1 MSSAGEGLSRPLPEQ
16 VRLNVVDLASQV
28 LGTMPSTSIPPPLRG
43 IAKFDPRKR
52 AKLGSAPIAA
62 QLEND
67 KKFRELVAES
77 VAAGWPEL
85 VTSLAEGN
93 VPPAAD
99 PVLVAAAAYL
109 TRPPGW
115 AEMIEA
121 ARTDLEQSAVA
132 AEGSER
138 EEAVT
143 RLREQLA
150 AQKSAA
156 KEEADRLREQIKAA
170 RAENSDLR
178 RKLHEAR
185 ERAKAAVRRAEEMEH
200 AAEEAK
206 TAASAA
212 GSAGES
218 ELRRLRERLADVEKQ
233 LEASRRAA
241 REGRSIEDA
250 RVRVLLDAL
259 QDASAGLR
267 RELALPTTISRPADS
282 VAAVTG
288 ERPGVR
294 GVPARALAD
303 DDPQLLDQL
312 LALPQVHLIIDGYNV
327 TKTGYGTLTLADQ
340 RNRLMTALGGLVA
353 QTRVEVTVVFD
364 GAELN
369 VPVQVVAPRGV
380 RVLFSA
386 PGEIADDLIRQLVR
400 AEPPGRAIAVVS
412 SDREVAESVRRM
424 GARPVP
430 SGLLLR
436 RLGRA

>member
-16 VRLNVVDLASQV
+16 VRLNVVDLAAQL
-28 LGTMPSTSIPPPLRG
+28 LGTMPATAVPPPLRG

-67 KKFRELVAES
+67 KKFREAVAES
-77 VAAGWPEL
+77 IEKGWPEL
-85 VTSLAEGN
+85 VASLAEGN
-93 VPPAAD
+93 APPAAD

-115 AEMIEA
+115 AEMVEM
-121 ARTDLEQSAVA
+121 ARVDLEQSAVA
-132 AEGSER
+132 AEGSAQ
-138 EEAVT
+138 EATVT

-150 AQKSAA
+150 AQKTAA
-156 KEEADRLREQIKAA
+156 KEESERLREQLKAS

-178 RKLHEAR
+178 RKLHDAR
-185 ERAKAAVRRAEEMEH
+185 ERLKAADRRADEMAH

-206 TAASAA
+206 LAASTA

-218 ELRRLRERLADVEKQ
+218 ELRRLKERLADVERQ

-241 REGRSIEDA
+241 REGRSVEDS
-250 RVRVLLDAL
+250 RIRVLLDAL

-282 VAAVTG
+282 VAAVA
-288 ERPGVR
+288 PGVPTVR

-340 RNRLMTALGGLVA
+340 RNRLMTGLGGLVA

-369 VPVQVVAPRGV
+369 APVQVVAPRGV
-380 RVLFSA
+380 RVMFSA

-400 AEPPGRAIAVVS
+400 AEPQGRAIAVVS

-424 GARPVP
+424 GARPVQ
-430 SGLLLR
+430 SALLLR

>member
-28 LGTMPSTSIPPPLRG
+28 LGTMPAASIPAPLRG
-43 IAKFDPRKR
+43 IAKFEPRKR

-77 VAAGWPEL
+77 VEAGWPEL
-85 VTSLAEGN
+85 VASLAEGN

-115 AEMIEA
+115 AEMIEV
-121 ARTDLEQSAVA
+121 ARTDLVQSAVA

-138 EEAVT
+138 EEVVA

-150 AQKSAA
+150 AQKTAA
-156 KEEADRLREQIKAA
+156 KEEADRLREQLKAA

-178 RKLHEAR
+178 RKLHDAR
-185 ERAKAAVRRAEEMEH
+185 ERAKAAVQRAEEMEH
-200 AAEEAK
+200 AAEEARS
-206 TAASAA
+206 AASAA

-250 RVRVLLDAL
+250 RIRVLLDAL

-267 RELALPTTISRPADS
+267 RELALPTMISRPADS
-282 VAAVTG
+282 VAAVAG
-288 ERPGVR
+288 ESPGVR

-340 RNRLMTALGGLVA
+340 RTRLMTGLGGLVA

-369 VPVQVVAPRGV
+369 SPVQVVAPRGV
-380 RVLFSA
+380 RVLFSQ

-400 AEPPGRAIAVVS
+400 AEPPGRAMAVVS

>member
-28 LGTMPSTSIPPPLRG
+28 LGTMPAAAIPPPLRG

-52 AKLGSAPIAA
+52 AKLAGAPIAA

-77 VAAGWPEL
+77 VTAGWPEL
-85 VTSLAEGN
+85 VASLAEGN

-115 AEMIEA
+115 AEMIET
-121 ARTDLEQSAVA
+121 ARADLEQSLAA
-132 AEGSER
+132 AEDSER
-138 EEAVT
+138 EEVVA

-156 KEEADRLREQIKAA
+156 KEDTDRLREQVKAA

-178 RKLHEAR
+178 RRLHDAR
-185 ERAKAAVRRAEEMEH
+185 ERAKAAMRRAEEMER
-200 AAEEAK
+200 AAEEAR
-206 TAASAA
+206 TAASVA

-218 ELRRLRERLADVEKQ
+218 ELRRLRERLSDVEKQ

-250 RVRVLLDAL
+250 RIRVLLDAL

-294 GVPARALAD
+294 VPARALAD

-340 RNRLMTALGGLVA
+340 RNRLMTGLGGLVA
-353 QTRVEVTVVFD
+353 QTRVEVTAVFD

-369 VPVQVVAPRGV
+369 APVQVVAPRGV